1 MARLSAHPKPL
12 VTERDRVRMKEIGV
26 QMAWGAQQGKAPRT
40 LGEMLER
47 MDTIARRTGVVRGGK
62 DDGGVNAVRAYL
74 PIHKAALA
82 KRKQQRER
90 SGGG

>member
-1 MARLSAHPKPL
+1 MARLSAQPL
-12 VTERDRVRMKEIGV
+12 VTERDRPRMKEIGV

-40 LGEMLER
+40 LGEVLER

-62 DDGGVNAVRAYL
+62 DDSGVSAVRAYL
-74 PIHKAALA
+74 PIHKAALP
-82 KRKQQRER
+82 KREQERER